1 MPYPISWLK
10 DFVDLDLPIPELAH
24 LLTMAGMEVEKIQYV
39 GWPLPKEGRGKTVI
53 TGLEWDR
60 EKIVV
65 AAILEVMSHPN
76 ADRLVLCRLDDGTQ
90 EQVVLTGAP
99 NLFEFKGKGPLPEPL
114 KVAYAKE
121 GARIY
126 DGHQPGQ
133 VLTTLKRAKI
143 RGVESYSMA
152 CSEKELGISD
162 EHEGIII
169 LEADAPIGMPL
180 ADYMGDAVLT
190 VNILPS
196 FARCAN
202 ILGLAR
208 EIAALTRK
216 PLKRLPVDSRQTA
229 GGSRKKKTAK
239 TDFARIEIAQ
249 PELNPRFVLGLI
261 RDVKLGPSPYKVQRR
276 LKLAG
281 MRPINN
287 IVDATNYAMLEVGE
301 PLHAFDYDVLV
312 ERAKGASTA
321 LRQAHPS
328 GGLRQRDGSA
338 QAKVKIITRTA
349 KPGEKLTTL
358 DGVARKLDDSTVLVC
373 DTAGALSIAGIM
385 GGAES
390 EVYDASSEVLD
401 ARGIEADKEKEEIP
415 RGKASARGQ
424 STVNVLL
431 EGAAWN
437 FINIRR
443 TARAQALLSEAAY
456 RFSRG
461 VHPAMAERGVRR
473 GLELMQQWAGG
484 TVVPDLVD
492 EYPLP
497 PVDPVVE
504 ITPADVKRWLGIEL
518 SAKEIAACL
527 RRLEFKVEVSGKSVC
542 ATTPDHRLDIGSGVT
557 GKADLVEE
565 VARIYGYDNLPEM
578 RMADELPPQLGNPSL
593 DKEERLRD
601 LLVYQGLQEIISYRF
616 TTPERE
622 ARRLPPVRDGSETRL
637 EPDDKPYVRLANP
650 IASDKSSLRHSVLTS
665 VLETAERNARLR
677 ERLALFEIGPIFLSS
692 EAGSP
697 GQALPDE
704 LQHLAVVLAGPRGL
718 PSWQPADLA
727 PMDFYDLKGILAAVL
742 DGLHLPELRYE
753 AGIAPSFHPG
763 KCARILSGERQVG
776 VFGELH
782 PLVRQNFDWPAAY
795 AGIPILAAELDLDAL
810 LALIPARY
818 ETVAPP
824 EYPPVLED
832 LALVVD
838 EAVPAERVAEL
849 IRQTGGKVVAEV
861 RLFDVYRG
869 EKVGAGKKSLAYSLT
884 YQAPDK
890 TLSDKDVAGIRTRI
904 VRRLE
909 QELGAALRS

>member
-1 MPYPISWLK
+1 MPTPISWLK
-10 DFVDLDLPIPELAH
+10 DFVDIDLPIPELAH
-24 LLTMAGMEVEKIQYV
+24 LITMAGMEVEKIHYV
-39 GWPLPKEGRGKTVI
+39 GWPLPRDGRGETVI
-53 TGLEWDR
+53 SGLEWDSD
-60 EKIVV
+60 KIVV
-65 AAILEVMSHPN
+65 ASISEVMPHPN
-76 ADRLVLCRLDDGTQ
+76 ADRLTLCKLFDGQQ
-90 EQVVLTGAP
+90 EHVVLTGAP
-99 NLFEFKGKGPLPEPL
+99 NLFDYKGKGPLEKPL

-121 GARIY
+121 GAQIY

-143 RGVESYSMA
+143 RGVESYSMV

-169 LEADAPIGMPL
+169 LDDDARPGTPL

-208 EIAALTRK
+208 EVAALTGK
-216 PLKRLPVDSRQTA
+216 PLKPLAAVVEAPA
-229 GGSRKKKTAK
+229 GSRKKIAK
-239 TDFARIEIAQ
+239 PDFVRIEITR

-261 RDVKLGPSPYKVQRR
+261 RGVTVRPSPYKVQRR

-312 ERAKGASTA
+312 KRARGKPVTI
-321 LRQAHPS
+321 L
-328 GGLRQRDGSA
+328 
-338 QAKVKIITRTA
+338 TRTA
-349 KPGEKLTTL
+349 RPGEKLTTL
-358 DGVARKLDDSTVLVC
+358 DDVERKMDDSTVLVC
-373 DTAGALSIAGIM
+373 DGAGALSIAGIM

-390 EVYDASSEVLD
+390 EVYDASTEVLE
-401 ARGIEADKEKEEIP
+401 ARGIEPEE
-415 RGKASARGQ
+415 GKTPHGRASARGQ

-437 FINIRR
+437 FINIRK
-443 TARAQALLSEAAY
+443 TARAQALFSEAAY

-473 GLELMQQWAGG
+473 GLELMEAWSGGKVEAG
-484 TVVPDLVD
+484 LVD

-497 PVDPVVE
+497 PVDPAVE

-518 SAKEIAACL
+518 SARQIADCL
-527 RRLEFKVEVSGKSVC
+527 RRLEFKVEVSGRTVR
-542 ATTPDHRLDIGSGVT
+542 ATAPDHRMDIGSGVT
-557 GKADLVEE
+557 GKADLIEE
-565 VARIYGYDNLPEM
+565 VARIYGYDNLPET
-578 RMADELPPQLGNPSL
+578 RMSDQLPPQLGNPAL
-593 DKEERLRD
+593 DREERLRD
-601 LLVYQGLQEIISYRF
+601 LLVTQGLQEVISYRF
-616 TTPERE
+616 TTPDRE
-622 ARRLPPVRDGSETRL
+622 ARRLPPTAPG
-637 EPDDKPYVRLANP
+637 DDKPYVRVVNP

-677 ERLALFEIGPIFLSS
+677 ERLALFEIGPIFLGS
-692 EAGSP
+692 EAG
-697 GQALPDE
+697 GLPDE
-704 LQHLAVVLAGPRGL
+704 LQRLAIVLAGPRSL

-727 PMDFYDLKGILAAVL
+727 PMDFYDLKGILAGLL
-742 DGLHLPELRYE
+742 DGLHFPAVRYE
-753 AGIAPSFHPG
+753 PGQAPSFHPG

-795 AGIPILAAELDLDAL
+795 ASSPILAAELDLNTML
-810 LALIPARY
+810 ELIPVRY
-818 ETVAPP
+818 ETSAPP
-824 EYPPVLED
+824 EFPPVLED

-838 EAVPAERVAEL
+838 ESMPAERVVEL
-849 IRQTGGKVVAEV
+849 IRQTGGRVVADV

-890 TLSDKDVAGIRTRI
+890 TLSDKDVAGIRARI